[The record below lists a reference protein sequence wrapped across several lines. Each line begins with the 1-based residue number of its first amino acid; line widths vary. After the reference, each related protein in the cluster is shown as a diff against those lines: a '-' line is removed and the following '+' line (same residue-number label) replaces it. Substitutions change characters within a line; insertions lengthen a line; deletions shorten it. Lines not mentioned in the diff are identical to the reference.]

1 MNTRTLV
8 FLALVTALGVVLGN
22 AYTTYAQSTGE
33 AQAYKIGIV
42 DLQRAA
48 DSYTKL
54 ADQIAAWQQEADAK
68 AGEIRTMRERLRKE
82 FEAFAAERA
91 ELSEEERYDRE
102 TELDQHALRLDAQ
115 EREVRAGLDRKHRS
129 IKSALLKDIV
139 EAVEAIG
146 QEEGYHLILE
156 ADPET
161 RTGVLFHASA
171 IDMTPKVIERM
182 NR

>member
-1 MNTRTLV
+1 
-8 FLALVTALGVVLGN
+8 
-22 AYTTYAQSTGE
+22 
-33 AQAYKIGIV
+33 
-42 DLQRAA
+42 
-48 DSYTKL
+48 
-54 ADQIAAWQQEADAK
+54 
-68 AGEIRTMRERLRKE
+68 MRESLRKE

-146 QEEGYHLILE
+146 QEEDYHLILE

>member
-8 FLALVTALGVVLGN
+8 VFALVTALGVVLGN

-68 AGEIRTMRERLRKE
+68 AGEIRTMRENLRRE
-82 FEAFAAERA
+82 FETFAAERA

-146 QEEGYHLILE
+146 QEEDYHLILE